1 MLDDSLD
8 VVGVGHDV
16 NLPHRIIVVLHNAL
30 RVAVVGPGEFIVA
43 FVMRRVLVYHGL
55 IIGFFDI
62 VIRVKG
68 LNVARIGLSL
78 YFEEQVGAFSLE
90 EGVAELDFICRP
102 LALMEVIHVKLTNER
117 VKIVMLEIRGK
128 RVPSKALFVRH
139 FET

>member
-1 MLDDSLD
+1 MLDDCLD
-8 VVGVGHDV
+8 VAGVCHNIHG
-16 NLPHRIIVVLHNAL
+16 PHSIIVVLHNAF
-30 RVAVVGPGEFIVA
+30 RVAVIGPGEFIVA

-55 IIGFFDI
+55 IIGFFNI

-78 YFEEQVGAFSLE
+78 YFEEKVGALPLE
-90 EGVAELDFICRP
+90 ERVAELDFICGS

-117 VKIVMLEIRGK
+117 VEIVMLEMRGE
-128 RVPSKALFVRH
+128 RVSSEALAVRH

>member
-1 MLDDSLD
+1 M
-8 VVGVGHDV
+8 
-16 NLPHRIIVVLHNAL
+16 LHNAL
-30 RVAVVGPGEFIVA
+30 RVAVIGPGEFIVA

-78 YFEEQVGAFSLE
+78 YFEEEVGALPLE
-90 EGVAELDFICRP
+90 ERVAELDFICGS
-102 LALMEVIHVKLTNER
+102 LALMEVIHVKLTYER
-117 VKIVMLEIRGK
+117 VEIVMLEISGQ

-139 FET
+139 FKT